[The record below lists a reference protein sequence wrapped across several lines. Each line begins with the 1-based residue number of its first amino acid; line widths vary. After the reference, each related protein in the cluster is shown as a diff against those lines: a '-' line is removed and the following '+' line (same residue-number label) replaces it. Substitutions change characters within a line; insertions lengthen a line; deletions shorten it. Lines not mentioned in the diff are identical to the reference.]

1 MSIDT
6 DLTAIVTPT
15 ANVIS
20 QWHYTCVIY
29 LVPMRVIVQVS
40 PLIFRYG
47 NKTQTLVT
55 NSSQL
60 PPIHRMTTWIRITIE
75 FWIDHLIFD
84 FAFTLSSILIMCK
97 ARNLHSR
104 ISQI

>member
-29 LVPMRVIVQVS
+29 LVLMRVICAIISV
-40 PLIFRYG
+40 
-47 NKTQTLVT
+47 
-55 NSSQL
+55 
-60 PPIHRMTTWIRITIE
+60 
-75 FWIDHLIFD
+75 D
-84 FAFTLSSILIMCK
+84 
-97 ARNLHSR
+97 
-104 ISQI
+104 ISQRK